1 MANLFMAS
9 LYLIGGAVIITTF
22 TLMGIQIYS
31 MSEEQRA
38 FEAKQ
43 ARVLKIRREQ
53 QYQREQE
60 QKK

>member
-1 MANLFMAS
+1 M
-9 LYLIGGAVIITTF
+9 
-22 TLMGIQIYS
+22 MGIQIYS
-31 MSEEQRA
+31 MAEEQRA

-60 QKK
+60 QKKQTEAAVRNGG